1 MVANSTKT
9 VQIFML
15 SANLHHE
22 SPPVKSWHVSLPMD
36 VDILASIE
44 WKLATAAQSGLA
56 GLPGRGLAAARG
68 GALQSPEVGAMMR
81 ATTGAWS
88 RLECRGRI
96 LE

>member
-1 MVANSTKT
+1 MVADSTKT

-56 GLPGRGLAAARG
+56 GLPGQGLAAARG
-68 GALQSPEVGAMMR
+68 AR
-81 ATTGAWS
+81 
-88 RLECRGRI
+88 CRVPRSG
-96 LE
+96 L